1 MASLKQVLNEKLVQ
15 PFLKA
20 KATRHE
26 IALGGAIGMFW
37 ALNPLVGIQMMLV
50 MANWIVFKAIGIRF
64 SSPIGVAMVWLTNP
78 VTMPFFYYG
87 FYYSG
92 VYALTIFGNEINLV
106 NFESFKFVL
115 VASLEMDTLEGLQY
129 WLNFMIVE
137 LGLPMLLGGIMVA
150 TPISIVTYPA
160 VYRILTKVRTNKA
173 IKEGLSLED
182 WEWKFINQGRNSK
195 ATKI

>member
-1 MASLKQVLNEKLVQ
+1 
-15 PFLKA
+15 
-20 KATRHE
+20 
-26 IALGGAIGMFW
+26 
-37 ALNPLVGIQMMLV
+37 
-50 MANWIVFKAIGIRF
+50 
-64 SSPIGVAMVWLTNP
+64 
-78 VTMPFFYYG
+78 
-87 FYYSG
+87 
-92 VYALTIFGNEINLV
+92 
-106 NFESFKFVL
+106 
-115 VASLEMDTLEGLQY
+115 LEGLQY

-137 LGLPMLLGGIMVA
+137 LGLPMLLGGVMVA